1 MELVSIIIPV
11 YNTGEP
17 FRGCIESVVQQTYP
31 NLEIIVVDD
40 CSTDELTLQILKDY
54 QAKDQRIKVIRNEQ
68 NSGLSFT
75 RNAGVAQA
83 QGTYFSFLD
92 SDDQFVPNFVE
103 TMVQALEQN
112 NTDFAMCYFHNYAL
126 DPSIKFN
133 VVDSYNCKLPAAS
146 YYDMHHVISEG
157 KLFSLSFVAC
167 AKLFKRKLYQDLNL
181 TFDKD
186 IRIGEDTE
194 WALRCLTKFKNFTFI
209 DFVGIKRL
217 IRLDSLSHQSEKDKL
232 LKLYPTFKNRYQSLQ
247 ELGVADLYFI
257 EFLSLQLNE
266 VLYVENQVKN
276 KQDQLEL
283 CLMGIKHLRD
293 LGYDLATN
301 LEEATQKMKALK
313 LRYKLCKILFN
324 RQGYHRNKALYYAN
338 KKILDFIKARQD

>member
-17 FRGCIESVVQQTYP
+17 FRGCIESVLQQTYP

-112 NTDFAMCYFHNYAL
+112 NTDFAMCNIENYSL
-126 DPSIKFN
+126 DSTIK
-133 VVDSYNCKLPAAS
+133 VDKNDLNSNIPPQDV
-146 YYDMHHVISEG
+146 YDMHDIVYGGQLLAISV
-157 KLFSLSFVAC
+157 VAY
-167 AKLFKRKLYQDLNL
+167 AKLFRRKRYQDLNL
-181 TFDKD
+181 AFDNQLRSWED
-186 IRIGEDTE
+186 IE
-194 WALRCLTKFKNFTFI
+194 WTYRCITKFKNFTFI
-209 DFVGIKRL
+209 NFVGIKRL
-217 IRLDSLSHQSEKDKL
+217 IRLDSLSHQTEKDKI
-232 LKLYPTFKNRYQSLQ
+232 LKLYPIFKIRYQALQ
-247 ELGVADLYFI
+247 ELGVADLYFVD
-257 EFLSLQLNE
+257 FLNLHIQETLGPVN
-266 VLYVENQVKN
+266 LVKN

-283 CLMGIKHLRD
+283 CLMGINHLRD

-338 KKILDFIKARQD
+338 KKILDFLKAHQD